1 MYPDAGPSALGE
13 VAMLKVGLVAMVEVE
28 SSNYRVVN
36 RGGVLQS
43 LPVCL
48 LVSLPCAL
56 SSETW
61 HLYQQRNHLIY
72 VPLEVE
78 GIKLL
83 GDQPVIISWVFKINW
98 LGGSLILIKFMMK
111 TISRRTKARGGW
123 LRGKDILFQHG
134 NDDQSCL
141 RNQRG
146 ILRETR
152 ARRAWLR
159 GAKIGGKDGALV

>member
-1 MYPDAGPSALGE
+1 MLITIKKSKTANIKSFQDQKEEAMYPDAGPSAGG
-13 VAMLKVGLVAMVEVE
+13 VAMLKVGLVAMLEVE

-56 SSETW
+56 SSQTW

-83 GDQPVIISWVFKINW
+83 GDQPMMIISWVFKIDNK
-98 LGGSLILIKFMMK
+98 LAG
-111 TISRRTKARGGW
+111 
-123 LRGKDILFQHG
+123 
-134 NDDQSCL
+134 
-141 RNQRG
+141 
-146 ILRETR
+146 REFESS
-152 ARRAWLR
+152 
-159 GAKIGGKDGALV
+159 KNS

>member
-1 MYPDAGPSALGE
+1 MLDHQQGG
-13 VAMLKVGLVAMVEVE
+13 VAMLKVGLVAMVEAE

-56 SSETW
+56 SSQTW

-83 GDQPVIISWVFKINW
+83 GDQPVIISWVFKIDNK
-98 LGGSLILIKFMMK
+98 LAG
-111 TISRRTKARGGW
+111 
-123 LRGKDILFQHG
+123 
-134 NDDQSCL
+134 
-141 RNQRG
+141 
-146 ILRETR
+146 REFESS
-152 ARRAWLR
+152 
-159 GAKIGGKDGALV
+159 KNS

>member
-1 MYPDAGPSALGE
+1 MLKTIKKAPTYKFFKTKKAMYPDAGPSALGE
-13 VAMLKVGLVAMVEVE
+13 VAMLKVGLVAMLEVE

-83 GDQPVIISWVFKINW
+83 GDQPVIISSVFKINK
-98 LGGSLILIKFMMK
+98 ILE
-111 TISRRTKARGGW
+111 G
-123 LRGKDILFQHG
+123 
-134 NDDQSCL
+134 
-141 RNQRG
+141 
-146 ILRETR
+146 
-152 ARRAWLR
+152 
-159 GAKIGGKDGALV
+159 V

>member
-1 MYPDAGPSALGE
+1 MYPGAGPSALGE

-83 GDQPVIISWVFKINW
+83 GDQPVIISSVFKINNK
-98 LGGSLILIKFMMK
+98 LAG
-111 TISRRTKARGGW
+111 
-123 LRGKDILFQHG
+123 
-134 NDDQSCL
+134 
-141 RNQRG
+141 
-146 ILRETR
+146 REFESS
-152 ARRAWLR
+152 W
-159 GAKIGGKDGALV
+159 

>member
-83 GDQPVIISWVFKINW
+83 GDQPVIISWVFKINNK
-98 LGGSLILIKFMMK
+98 LAG
-111 TISRRTKARGGW
+111 
-123 LRGKDILFQHG
+123 
-134 NDDQSCL
+134 
-141 RNQRG
+141 
-146 ILRETR
+146 REFESS
-152 ARRAWLR
+152 W
-159 GAKIGGKDGALV
+159 

>member
-1 MYPDAGPSALGE
+1 MIKFHIYRLGFKTKKRKPCTQMLDHQQGG

-61 HLYQQRNHLIY
+61 HLYQQCNHLIY

-83 GDQPVIISWVFKINW
+83 GDQPVIISSVFKINNK
-98 LGGSLILIKFMMK
+98 LEG
-111 TISRRTKARGGW
+111 
-123 LRGKDILFQHG
+123 
-134 NDDQSCL
+134 
-141 RNQRG
+141 
-146 ILRETR
+146 
-152 ARRAWLR
+152 
-159 GAKIGGKDGALV
+159 V

>member
-1 MYPDAGPSALGE
+1 MLDHQQGG
-13 VAMLKVGLVAMVEVE
+13 VAMLKVGLVAMLEVE

-56 SSETW
+56 SSQTW

-83 GDQPVIISWVFKINW
+83 GDQPVIISWVFKINNKLEGVW
-98 LGGSLILIKFMMK
+98 ILKKFMMK

-123 LRGKDILFQHG
+123 LRGKDIIVQHDH
-134 NDDQSCL
+134 DDQSCL
-141 RNQRG
+141 RNKRR
-146 ILRETR
+146 ISRETR

>member
-1 MYPDAGPSALGE
+1 MYPGAGPSALGE

-83 GDQPVIISWVFKINW
+83 GDQPVIISSVFKINNK
-98 LGGSLILIKFMMK
+98 LAG
-111 TISRRTKARGGW
+111 
-123 LRGKDILFQHG
+123 
-134 NDDQSCL
+134 
-141 RNQRG
+141 
-146 ILRETR
+146 REFES
-152 ARRAWLR
+152 
-159 GAKIGGKDGALV
+159 